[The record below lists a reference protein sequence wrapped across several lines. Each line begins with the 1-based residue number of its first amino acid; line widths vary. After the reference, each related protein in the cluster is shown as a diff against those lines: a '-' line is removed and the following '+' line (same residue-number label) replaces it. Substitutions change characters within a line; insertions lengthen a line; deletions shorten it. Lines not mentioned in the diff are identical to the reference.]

1 MKIAL
6 SIVII
11 RNKPEN
17 IKIRDYVHLLQTTFC
32 KCFKRNSEQIVE
44 LKALLLETRKQL
56 FIAENRQV
64 FKAQESD
71 EKKNSIESLIDKF
84 KKLQTEQ
91 NKFLRLD
98 YLNAELTSNAN
109 FMSNLIKLKSIE
121 KNFTLNKTTT
131 ELIIDCSS
139 LFLNQIQFFFFKS
152 KLVSCGTTP
161 NELDLSPIPIDGLL
175 HSLQVF
181 LNVYSIEWVY
191 FARSSLIGIIEQL
204 IDSLTQ
210 FILKHSISEKVLI
223 YYCL

>member
-11 RNKPEN
+11 RNKPKN
-17 IKIRDYVHLLQTTFC
+17 MKICDYVHLLQATFC
-32 KCFKRNSEQIVE
+32 KYFKRNSEQIVE

-56 FIAENRQV
+56 FMAENRQL
-64 FKAQESD
+64 FKVQESD
-71 EKKNSIESLIDKF
+71 ENKKNSIEGLIDKF
-84 KKLQTEQ
+84 QKLQTEQ
-91 NKFLRLD
+91 NKFLKLD
-98 YLNAELTSNAN
+98 YLNAELTSNAD

-139 LFLNQIQFFFFKS
+139 LFLSQIQFFFFKS
-152 KLVSCGTTP
+152 KLVSCGLMPT
-161 NELDLSPIPIDGLL
+161 ELDLSPIPIDGLL

-181 LNVYSIEWVY
+181 LNVFSIEWVY
-191 FARSSLIGIIEQL
+191 FARNILMRTIEQF

-223 YYCL
+223 S